1 MYFVNFLGTFQFCFR
16 SSSLCTTYDMLF
28 TSDMQSFSTLILS
41 LAVESETADELMLI
55 STESHTGCL
64 CRSAPRERKGFE
76 DSREVGEVFS
86 VLFFFFL
93 LFFLSPE
100 YGRAHARTSNSSS
113 INTRG
118 SVVTFWLCVWAE
130 GRVCCCG
137 AQLGGSFVPPGEA
150 QCGGSV
156 AELNSIWS
164 RNALE
169 PCTWAMVQASCV

>member
-16 SSSLCTTYDMLF
+16 SSSLCTTYDMPF
-28 TSDMQSFSTLILS
+28 TADMQSFSTLILS
-41 LAVESETADELMLI
+41 LAVESESTDELMLI
-55 STESHTGCL
+55 SRESHTL
-64 CRSAPRERKGFE
+64 AASAGQRRE
-76 DSREVGEVFS
+76 SRRVSRIREKWGR
-86 VLFFFFL
+86 FFFF

-100 YGRAHARTSNSSS
+100 YGRAHARASNSSS

-164 RNALE
+164 RNTLE

>member
-1 MYFVNFLGTFQFCFR
+1 
-16 SSSLCTTYDMLF
+16 MLF

-55 STESHTGCL
+55 STESHTL
-64 CRSAPRERKGFE
+64 AASAGQRRER
-76 DSREVGEVFS
+76 RR
-86 VLFFFFL
+86 VLRIQEKWGRFFL
-93 LFFLSPE
+93 GFFLFCFFLSLFFLSPE

>member
-1 MYFVNFLGTFQFCFR
+1 MQFLLKLIFMYNIRHAIYLWHAEFQHAH
-16 SSSLCTTYDMLF
+16 SV
-28 TSDMQSFSTLILS
+28 FSGWVRDRWWIDAYKYRIAHS
-41 LAVESETADELMLI
+41 
-55 STESHTGCL
+55 GCL
-64 CRSAPRERKGFE
+64 CRSAPRARKGFE

-86 VLFFFFL
+86 VLFWFFFS